1 MPGIYACAGVFDLKP
16 GERGRKR
23 RPLPRRPAGNA
34 RVLPHPDPAYFDAAR
49 LTCRTDVNAGKL
61 AARSFIER
69 SWRRLDSAILKAK

>member
-49 LTCRTDVNAGKL
+49 LL
-61 AARSFIER
+61 AAQTSMPANLLHEAL
-69 SWRRLDSAILKAK
+69 SSAPGDVSIALY